1 MLSITNLRTLVCV
14 ADCGGIRAAAE
25 RLGRTPSAVSMG
37 LKQLEEAVGSALFE
51 QDRKSRLT
59 KVGDFT
65 VQTARDVLKHYDN
78 SCASIRAFARHE
90 ISRCTVAAVTSFA
103 GTVLP
108 EAIFRVKSRSASFEA
123 MVREVHSVRMADTV
137 ADGLVDV
144 GFGRITITR
153 PDVEATPL
161 MLDRYAI
168 VCSEDHRFVTLG
180 RPIRWEDLSGDDFIG
195 NESYDGHICE
205 GLSRMHDNAKFHVS
219 SASSAFALV
228 RAKVGVTVLP
238 QLASQ
243 IAPRGVRFMPLED
256 KSASRVVGAYIRR
269 GKKLSPA
276 TQMLID
282 TTRALLVELAK
293 ELEITEVPNARRLS
307 TTSQKEDR
315 HQPHDEA

>member
-1 MLSITNLRTLVCV
+1 MLSITNLRTLVSV
-14 ADCGGIRAAAE
+14 ADCGGVRPAAE
-25 RLGRTPSAVSMG
+25 RLGRTPSAISMG

-51 QDRKSRLT
+51 RDRKSHLT
-59 KVGDFT
+59 KVGEFT

-78 SCASIRAFARHE
+78 SCASIRSFARHE

-144 GFGRITITR
+144 GFGRITVTR

-161 MLDRYAI
+161 MHDRYAI
-168 VCSEDHRFVTLG
+168 VCREDHRLAELA
-180 RPIRWEDLSGDDFIG
+180 RPIRWDDLAGEDFIG
-195 NESYDGHICE
+195 NESYDSHICD
-205 GLSRMHDNAKFHVS
+205 GLSRLHDNARFHVS

-228 RAKVGVTVLP
+228 TAKVGFTVLP

-243 IAPRGVRFMPLED
+243 IAPRRIRFLPLED
-256 KSASRVVGAYIRR
+256 QGASRVVGVYIRR

-276 TQMLID
+276 ARMLIE
-282 TTRALLVELAK
+282 TTQALLVEWER
-293 ELEITEVPNARRLS
+293 ELEITQVPS
-307 TTSQKEDR
+307 S
-315 HQPHDEA
+315 